1 MVIQVLKTCVFDFFH
16 IRKNFNDKVIGE
28 IRKDEQR
35 RLIAEGDL
43 KAADSLKKS
52 KNILTSKRETLEKK
66 DALAGKV
73 LQKGGGLF
81 NTPEVVQKSG
91 HVERYKKIM
100 RENRL
105 LFTCELIQEKLTG
118 AYKLTDEM
126 KKAREIA
133 EIMDMCQETGNRH
146 LLWFGRLL
154 DSHFVGI
161 IAHATY
167 RISSGKVEGI
177 NQKIKTVRRQG
188 YGYPDDEY
196 FFLKLF
202 DASRKEYVRNVKS
215 PKIYD

>member
-1 MVIQVLKTCVFDFFH
+1 MVIQVLKACVFDFFH

-43 KAADSLKKS
+43 KAAASLKKS

-66 DALAGKV
+66 DAQAGKV
-73 LQKGGGLF
+73 LQKGVDLF

-91 HVERYKKIM
+91 HVERYDKIM

-105 LFTCELIQEKLTG
+105 LFTCEFIQEELTG
-118 AYKLTDEM
+118 AYNLADEM
-126 KKAREIA
+126 QMAREIA

-154 DSHFVGI
+154 DSHFEGI

-167 RISSGKVEGI
+167 RITSGKVEGI
-177 NQKIKTVRRQG
+177 NQKIKSVRRQG

-215 PKIYD
+215 PKIYN